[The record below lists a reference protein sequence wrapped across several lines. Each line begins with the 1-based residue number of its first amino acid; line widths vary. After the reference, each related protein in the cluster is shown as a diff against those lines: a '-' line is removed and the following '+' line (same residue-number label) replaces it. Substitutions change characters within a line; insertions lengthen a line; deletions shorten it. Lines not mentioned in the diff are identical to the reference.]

1 MSPQRPKLNPLAV
14 PAVTLFPF
22 KPAHPE
28 PDRTTT
34 VQTKNLKKDCKD
46 MASDSMS
53 EIDLSIDLDND
64 KPVTL
69 NQMRILEF
77 EATTGQF
84 KPGQHT
90 GTVWL
95 SPS

>member
-1 MSPQRPKLNPLAV
+1 
-14 PAVTLFPF
+14 
-22 KPAHPE
+22 
-28 PDRTTT
+28 
-34 VQTKNLKKDCKD
+34 
-46 MASDSMS
+46 MS
-53 EIDLSIDLDND
+53 EIDLSIDMDND

-77 EATTGQF
+77 EATAGHL